1 MKKKKIAILG
11 ATGSIGLNL
20 INIIEKDKKNFEI
33 VLLSANKNYKK
44 LFNIA
49 KKFKV
54 KNIIISDS
62 EIYKKLKN
70 KYKNKKIK
78 IFNNYNELNKIIKKK
93 IDYVMNSIVGINGL
107 DPTLKII
114 PLTKKIAIANKE
126 SIICGWSLIKKKL
139 DLYKTDFIPVD
150 SEHFS
155 LWYGLN
161 NTDINKV
168 DKIYLTAS
176 GGPFYKKPLKNFM
189 NISVTEALNHPSW
202 KMGKKISIDSATMI
216 NKVYE
221 VIEAKNIFK
230 IPYKKIK
237 ILIHPKSYIHAIIKF
252 NNGLIKLVAHETT
265 MKIPIFNTLF
275 HMSNKI
281 YDSKKID
288 INKLNDLSLDNVDTK
303 RYPVIKILKLLENNH
318 SLYETVIVSMND
330 TLVNLFLKNKIKFI
344 DINKYLLKLLK
355 QKEFLK
361 YKRIQ
366 PLNVHQIIKLEK
378 YVHLKVLEKVY
389 KSTNA

>member
-1 MKKKKIAILG
+1 MKKKIAILG
-11 ATGSIGLNL
+11 ATGSIGLSL
-20 INIIEKDKKNFEI
+20 INIIEKDKKNFEV

-44 LFNIA
+44 LFSIA
-49 KKFKV
+49 KKLKV

-62 EIYKKLKN
+62 EIYQKLKN

-78 IFNNYNELNKIIKKK
+78 VFNNYNELNKIIKKK

-126 SIICGWSLIKKKL
+126 SIICGWNLIKKKL
-139 DLYKTDFIPVD
+139 DSYKTDFIPVD

-161 NTDINKV
+161 NIDIKSIE
-168 DKIYLTAS
+168 KIYLTAS
-176 GGPFYKKPLKNFM
+176 GGPFYKKPLKKFK

-221 VIEAKNIFK
+221 VIEAKNIFD
-230 IPYKKIK
+230 IPYRKIK
-237 ILIHPKSYIHAIIKF
+237 ILIHPKSYIHAILKF

-275 HMSNKI
+275 YKSNKI
-281 YDSKKID
+281 FYSKKID
-288 INKLNDLSLDNVDTK
+288 IDKLNDLNLNNVDTK
-303 RYPVIKILKLLENNH
+303 RYPVTNILKLLENNY

-330 TLVNLFLKNKIKFI
+330 TLVDLFLKNKIKFI
-344 DINKYLLKLLK
+344 DINKYLLRLLK

-366 PLNVHQIIKLEK
+366 PSNVDQIIKLEK
-378 YVHLKVLEKVY
+378 YVHLKVIEKVY
-389 KSTNA
+389 KSKNA

>member
-1 MKKKKIAILG
+1 MKKKIAILG
-11 ATGSIGLNL
+11 ATGSIGLSL
-20 INIIEKDKKNFEI
+20 INIIEKDKKNFEV

-44 LFNIA
+44 LFTIA

-54 KNIIISDS
+54 KNIIISDFK
-62 EIYKKLKN
+62 IYQKLKN

-126 SIICGWSLIKKKL
+126 SIICGWNLIKKKL

-161 NTDINKV
+161 NIDIKSIE
-168 DKIYLTAS
+168 KIYLTAS
-176 GGPFYKKPLKNFM
+176 GGPFYKKSLKNFK

-221 VIEAKNIFK
+221 VIEAKNIFD
-230 IPYKKIK
+230 IPYRKIK
-237 ILIHPKSYIHAIIKF
+237 ILIHPKSYIHAILKF

-275 HMSNKI
+275 YKSNKI
-281 YDSKKID
+281 YYSKKLDID
-288 INKLNDLSLDNVDTK
+288 KLNDLNLNNVDTK
-303 RYPVIKILKLLENNH
+303 RYPVINILKLLENNY

-330 TLVNLFLKNKIKFI
+330 TLVDLFLKNKIKFI
-344 DINKYLLKLLK
+344 DINKYLFRLLK

-366 PLNVHQIIKLEK
+366 PSNVDQIIKLEK
-378 YVHLKVLEKVY
+378 YVHLKVIEKVY
-389 KSTNA
+389 KSKNA

>member
-1 MKKKKIAILG
+1 MKKKNAILG

-20 INIIEKDKKNFEI
+20 INIIEKDKKNFDV

-49 KKFKV
+49 NKFKV
-54 KNIIISDS
+54 KNIIISDP
-62 EIYKKLKN
+62 EIYQKLKN

-139 DLYKTDFIPVD
+139 DFYNTDFIPVD

-155 LWYGLN
+155 LWYGLSN
-161 NTDINKV
+161 IDINSIE
-168 DKIYLTAS
+168 KIYLTAS
-176 GGPFYKKPLKNFM
+176 GGPFYKKPLKNFN
-189 NISVTEALNHPSW
+189 NISVTEALNHPNW

-221 VIEAKNIFK
+221 VIEAKNIFDV
-230 IPYKKIK
+230 PYSKIK
-237 ILIHPKSYIHAIIKF
+237 ILIHPKSYIHAILKF

-275 HMSNKI
+275 YKSNKI
-281 YDSKKID
+281 YNSKNLD
-288 INKLNDLSLDNVDTK
+288 IGKLNNLNLNNVDTK
-303 RYPVIKILKLLENNH
+303 RYPVIKILKLLENTN

-330 TLVNLFLKNKIKFI
+330 TLVNLFLKKKIKFI
-344 DINKYLLKLLK
+344 DINKYLFKLLK

-361 YKRIQ
+361 FKKIQ
-366 PLNVHQIIKLEK
+366 PLNVDQIIKIEK

-389 KSTNA
+389 KSKNA

>member
-1 MKKKKIAILG
+1 
-11 ATGSIGLNL
+11 
-20 INIIEKDKKNFEI
+20 
-33 VLLSANKNYKK
+33 
-44 LFNIA
+44 
-49 KKFKV
+49 
-54 KNIIISDS
+54 
-62 EIYKKLKN
+62 
-70 KYKNKKIK
+70 IK

-126 SIICGWSLIKKKL
+126 SIICGWCLIKKKL
-139 DLYKTDFIPVD
+139 DFYKTDFIPVD

-155 LWYGLN
+155 LWYGLSN
-161 NTDINKV
+161 IDI
-168 DKIYLTAS
+168 DSIEKIYLTAS
-176 GGPFYKKPLKNFM
+176 GGPFYKKPLKNFN

-221 VIEAKNIFK
+221 VIEAKNIFDV
-230 IPYKKIK
+230 PYSKIK
-237 ILIHPKSYIHAIIKF
+237 ILIHPKSYIHAILKF

-275 HMSNKI
+275 YKSNKI
-281 YDSKKID
+281 YNSKNLDID
-288 INKLNDLSLDNVDTK
+288 KLNNLNLNNVDTK
-303 RYPVIKILKLLENNH
+303 RYPVIKILKLLENTN

-330 TLVNLFLKNKIKFI
+330 TLVNLFLKKKIKFI
-344 DINKYLLKLLK
+344 DINKYLFKLLK

-361 YKRIQ
+361 FKKIQ
-366 PLNVHQIIKLEK
+366 PLNVDQIIKIEK

-389 KSTNA
+389 KSKNA